1 MPLWPRMEGNCCWQ
15 PSPHPTCF
23 CQEPPTVT
31 PEPSLLR
38 HKALS
43 PLLSLSLCQMQWWQ
57 LTPVSSKPLL
67 FSLKWPLFPSTGNCM
82 KRGEETALP
91 DGRIS
96 TSEHIRNAG
105 HRKSPTD
112 NCWCSLLLPKTAN
125 GTSLVAWWLRTRL
138 PMQGHGSVPAPGRF
152 HVLRGSWAHVP
163 QLLKPQRP
171 RACALQL
178 EKPLRGE
185 ACTAQEWPPAAATR
199 GSPHTAREG
208 DPAQPETDNSLTQRN
223 LTNRAT
229 VDPN

>member
-1 MPLWPRMEGNCCWQ
+1 MPTWPRMEGNCCWQ
-15 PSPHPTCF
+15 PALHPTCF

-67 FSLKWPLFPSTGNCM
+67 FSLKRPLFTSTGNCM

-91 DGRIS
+91 YGRIS
-96 TSEHIRNAG
+96 TNEHIRNAG

-112 NCWCSLLLPKTAN
+112 NCRCSLLLPKTAT
-125 GTSLVAWWLRTRL
+125 GTSLVAWFKNLLANAGARFSPCSWKVPHAAGQLGPCAPTTEAPTPQSLCSSAREAPASRSLHSTR
-138 PMQGHGSVPAPGRF
+138 
-152 HVLRGSWAHVP
+152 
-163 QLLKPQRP
+163 
-171 RACALQL
+171 
-178 EKPLRGE
+178 
-185 ACTAQEWPPAAATR
+185 EWPPAAATR

-208 DPAQPETDNSLTQRN
+208 DPAQPETDNSLT
-223 LTNRAT
+223 
-229 VDPN
+229 